1 MQCLAVGIWEMMDMT
16 QSVNDPS
23 EDSNYWKMMETTEG
37 RAWLEEVSFGGHVF
51 EGYIASSVY
60 F

>member
-37 RAWLEEVSFGGHVF
+37 RA
-51 EGYIASSVY
+51 
-60 F
+60 